1 MGKIVC
7 GRRLEKE
14 EVGPRKWK
22 KPKSFDWAD
31 LLILDP
37 KRKPPT
43 ATALQL
49 VPEVSLMGSISKPPI
64 INKQFPSVLLLCTHF
79 TQFSNVTHV
88 VLTTVNGGSF
98 CRPRDL
104 PGVLW
109 GNRIPSDANIMKV
122 QLYSKR
128 DMSPCTCSDSA
139 VQFVTQRAHVKICL
153 SSWLL

>member
-14 EVGPRKWK
+14 EVGSRKWK

-49 VPEVSLMGSISKPPI
+49 VPGVSLTGSISKPPI
-64 INKQFPSVLLLCTHF
+64 INKQFPSVLLLRTHF

-98 CRPRDL
+98 CRPRDF

-109 GNRIPSDANIMKV
+109 GNRSPSDANIMKV

-139 VQFVTQRAHVKICL
+139 VQFVTQRAHVKIFL
-153 SSWLL
+153 STWLL